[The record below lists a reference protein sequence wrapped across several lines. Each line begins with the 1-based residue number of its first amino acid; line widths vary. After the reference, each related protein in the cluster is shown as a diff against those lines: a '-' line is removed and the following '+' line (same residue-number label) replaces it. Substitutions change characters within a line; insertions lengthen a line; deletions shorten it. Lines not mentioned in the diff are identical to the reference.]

1 VPAARHPLSKR
12 STVSLSELSRFPL
25 LLNPPGAVL
34 RDMVDRVLHKAGL
47 SVAPVHEAFSG
58 LTLVAMV
65 GQGLGVTMLPT
76 LSLHGLDLSRC
87 RVLRLREHFDRQI
100 VVARPTGR
108 SPSPA
113 TTAFLQFLREN
124 AAPATARSRPGSGRR
139 PNHSM

>member
-1 VPAARHPLSKR
+1 
-12 STVSLSELSRFPL
+12 
-25 LLNPPGAVL
+25 
-34 RDMVDRVLHKAGL
+34 MVDRVLHKAGL
-47 SVAPVHEAFSG
+47 SVVPVHEAYSG

-76 LSLHGLDLSRC
+76 LSLHGLDLAQC

-113 TTAFLQFLREN
+113 TTAFLQFLRQK
-124 AAPATARSRPGSGRR
+124 AAPGTVRSRPRQDRPASRSG
-139 PNHSM
+139 HSM